1 MLHSLIKVIYVKAL
15 SPLCCFTECY
25 RYDWNIVESSDKHHK
40 PTENQR
46 NSTIM
51 LVHKIQLIFLFKL
64 KVKVLLENVE
74 SDSAKRTIYIA
85 AKNDPMHI

>member
-1 MLHSLIKVIYVKAL
+1 
-15 SPLCCFTECY
+15 
-25 RYDWNIVESSDKHHK
+25 
-40 PTENQR
+40 
-46 NSTIM
+46 M

-85 AKNDPMHI
+85 AENNPINI